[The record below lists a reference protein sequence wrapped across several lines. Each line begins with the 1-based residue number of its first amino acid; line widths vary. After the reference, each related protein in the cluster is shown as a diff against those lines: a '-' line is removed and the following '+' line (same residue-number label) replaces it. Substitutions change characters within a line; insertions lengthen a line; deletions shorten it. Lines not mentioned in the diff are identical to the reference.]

1 MTERCGDRDLRVGGR
16 KGWVLAI
23 ALALL
28 AAGVPGTQAA
38 DEPEPAPADPTAAKL
53 EFEAMPYAWVP
64 GAYGS
69 ITVKG
74 TTVRVDVGTGDVLEL
89 LFDGDAF
96 AAAGYFSLS
105 YDRFSIFADS
115 MGGYAEVSVAQTIPT
130 PLCCTLTIDA
140 KDKMKFALTDVGLG
154 YRLGRWSLPR
164 RRRPFTLDVYAGA
177 RVVYLSNELDAK
189 AGVIHGAQRAAN
201 VYDSVDWADPLIGV
215 RWSAPLLDNVSLDFR
230 GDIGGFGTSSDLT
243 WGLVGTLRLW
253 LSWKPFDLNPYVAA
267 GYRVLALDRPTKAGG
282 GTVDLQMRGP
292 VLGAGFVF

>member
-1 MTERCGDRDLRVGGR
+1 MTERYGDRDLQVGGR
-16 KGWVLAI
+16 KAWVLGI
-23 ALALL
+23 ALALQ
-28 AAGVPGTQAA
+28 AAVVPGTQAA
-38 DEPEPAPADPTAAKL
+38 DEPEPAPADQTAAKL
-53 EFEAMPYAWVP
+53 EFEAMPYAWAP

-89 LFDGDAF
+89 LFDGNAF
-96 AAAGYFSLS
+96 AAAAYLSLS

-130 PLCCTLTIDA
+130 PRRTLTIDA
-140 KDKMKFALTDVGLG
+140 KDKMKFALTDLGLG
-154 YRLGRWSLPR
+154 YRLGRWLLPQ

-177 RVVYLSNELDAK
+177 RVVYLSNELDAE
-189 AGVIHGAQRAAN
+189 AGVARGAQRAAN

-230 GDIGGFGTSSDLT
+230 GDIGGFGASSDLT

-253 LSWKPFDLNPYVAA
+253 LPWKPFDLNPYVAA
-267 GYRVLALDRPTKAGG
+267 GYRVLALDRPNKAG